1 MFQNNFVLVFPYC
14 YKDMIERNII
24 ARYFSHGRR
33 LQLYLSVLI
42 QGYSKV
48 FCHKRRLSKIPPRE
62 RTFLAFLERE
72 TCNIPTT
79 ILRCKYFNSL
89 SSTMWRFCCIHTSM
103 KLFDPILWSV
113 WYVTRVL
120 RKRVL
125 IWKTFGHLP
134 FWIISRVSRGTR
146 FHIFWAHAFSHIF
159 HATQKLPFINARIGD
174 WSFTI
179 QWRVTKHSQRLG
191 HLQLRGQVNFVSL
204 AERENIVYLEM
215 SKKSIQLF
223 MSYHVCLWKNPSE
236 FCPGRFIFST

>member
-72 TCNIPTT
+72 TCSIPTT

-89 SSTMWRFCCIHTSM
+89 SPTMWRFCCIHTST

-120 RKRVL
+120 RKCVL
-125 IWKTFGHLP
+125 IFEILDTFRSGL
-134 FWIISRVSRGTR
+134 
-146 FHIFWAHAFSHIF
+146 FHESQEAHAPP
-159 HATQKLPFINARIGD
+159 KLPFMNARIGD
-174 WSFTI
+174 WIFTI
-179 QWRVTKHSQRLG
+179 QWRVIKHSQRLG

-204 AERENIVYLEM
+204 AERENIVHLKM